1 MNKRLLAVIFLTT
14 ILVLSICACGKT
26 PSITPTIQPTTATP
40 PTTILTAVTFPDANL
55 ETAIREA
62 IYKLEGPIYTPDLM
76 SLTYLRPFN
85 ISDLTGL
92 EYCLNLRK
100 LNLESNNISDIS
112 ALAGLSNLEWLSLWD
127 NNISDISALIEN
139 AGFSD
144 GDSVYL
150 MDNPLSAEST
160 NSYIPQ

>member
-1 MNKRLLAVIFLTT
+1 
-14 ILVLSICACGKT
+14 LSICACGKT

-160 NSYIPQ
+160 NSYIPQLEARGIAVFY